1 MYFTIHTLFVQVC
14 DSKTH
19 QAHKDA
25 EELDHVSI
33 RYRVKTSH
41 KRVEDGNQGW
51 DHHRHV
57 DVDVHDYAQSGTY
70 TSKTRV
76 K

>member
-1 MYFTIHTLFVQVC
+1 MNCTYALETTGYYNYLQYNTMYFTIHTLFVQVC
-14 DSKTH
+14 DSRTH

-41 KRVEDGNQGW
+41 KRVEDGNQG
-51 DHHRHV
+51 
-57 DVDVHDYAQSGTY
+57 
-70 TSKTRV
+70 
-76 K
+76 